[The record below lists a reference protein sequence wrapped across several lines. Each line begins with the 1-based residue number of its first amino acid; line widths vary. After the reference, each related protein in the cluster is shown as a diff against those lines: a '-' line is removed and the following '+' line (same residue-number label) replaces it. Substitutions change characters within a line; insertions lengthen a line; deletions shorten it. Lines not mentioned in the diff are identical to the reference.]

1 MMRVRGVGRVFA
13 MARPRAPETAKALVA
28 EALRAMPADMSARSK
43 ARILAARVV
52 EELVREA
59 DAADPFESA
68 LRRMR
73 RLTGHDPALQLATH
87 PGLDL
92 IGQFRRA
99 RTERF
104 EARGCTWIGKAD
116 FDAETRE
123 IAATL
128 EIRLAER
135 FRRK

>member
-13 MARPRAPETAKALVA
+13 MARPRAPEAAKVLVA
-28 EALRAMPADMSARSK
+28 HALQAMPADMSERSK
-43 ARILAARVV
+43 ARVLAKKVVAELVV
-52 EELVREA
+52 EVQA
-59 DAADPFESA
+59 TDPFENA

-73 RLTGHDPALQLATH
+73 CLTEQDPALQLATH

-92 IGQFRRA
+92 IGELRRA
-99 RTERF
+99 RAKRF

-123 IAATL
+123 IAAAL